1 MTEEQYLA
9 KLAQDASSNYD
20 NTLNYDFDGTFNE
33 SEAYD
38 AIEIENF
45 LYTAKRR
52 PRGVARSMS
61 EKIVRNPRALMNV
74 KEEMRRAG
82 IQGGFVPSTTSSGQG
97 LAAQFDIKINRATA
111 NINAALPIPIFG
123 AFDSQSAYKAVISQF
138 LPTGVTLTAL
148 AIGGVANSTVAK
160 FTFSK
165 SGSSDDIVTVSLGQ
179 YDYPS
184 FLEAL
189 KSSRFMIS
197 NARYSVNDTSA
208 AGLAQLTQTF
218 KSIDRSMFGAYV
230 QNDIPLSSAKT
241 PYQNQNNIVD
251 INGTFAVTAQT
262 SWVLLFGA
270 VAQEVVISAFVAQAN
285 KGLA

>member
-20 NTLNYDFDGTFNE
+20 NTLNFDYDGTLNE

-52 PRGVARSMS
+52 PRGVARAMS

-74 KEEMRRAG
+74 KEEMRRSG
-82 IQGGFVPSTTSSGQG
+82 IQAGFTPSTTSSGQG
-97 LAAQFDIKINRATA
+97 LTAQFDIKIQRLTA
-111 NINAALPIPIFG
+111 NIDASLPVAIFG
-123 AFDSQSAYKAVISQF
+123 AFDSASAYKAIISQF
-138 LPTGVTLTAL
+138 MPAGTTLTDL
-148 AIGGVANSTVAK
+148 IIGGVGNETTA
-160 FTFSK
+160 TFEYTK
-165 SGSSDDIVTVSLGQ
+165 GADVDTIVVSLGQ

-197 NARYSVNDTSA
+197 NARYSVNDTTA
-208 AGLAQLTQTF
+208 QGLAQLTQTF
-218 KSIDRSMFGAYV
+218 KSVDRSMFGAYL

-262 SWVLLFGA
+262 SWVLLFGS

>member
-20 NTLNYDFDGTFNE
+20 NTLNYDYDGTLNE

-52 PRGVARSMS
+52 PRGVARAMS

-74 KEEMRRAG
+74 KEEMRRSGITAG
-82 IQGGFVPSTTSSGQG
+82 FTPSTTSSGQG
-97 LAAQFDIKINRATA
+97 LAAQFDIKINRLTA
-111 NINAALPIPIFG
+111 NIDASLPVAIFG
-123 AFDSQSAYKAVISQF
+123 AFDSASAYKAVISQF
-138 LPTGVTLTAL
+138 MPTGTTLTDL
-148 AIGGVANSTVAK
+148 VIGGVGNETTASFEYTKGTDVD
-160 FTFSK
+160 T
-165 SGSSDDIVTVSLGQ
+165 IVVSLGQ

-197 NARYSVNDTSA
+197 NARYSVNDTTA
-208 AGLAQLTQTF
+208 NGLAQLTQTF
-218 KSIDRSMFGAYV
+218 KSVDRSMFGAYL

-262 SWVLLFGA
+262 SWVLLFGP

>member
-20 NTLNYDFDGTFNE
+20 NTLNFDYDGTLNE

-52 PRGVARSMS
+52 PRGVARAMS

-74 KEEMRRAG
+74 KEEMRRSG
-82 IQGGFVPSTTSSGQG
+82 IQAGFTPSTTSSGQG
-97 LAAQFDIKINRATA
+97 LAAQFDIKIQRLTA
-111 NINAALPIPIFG
+111 NIDASLPVAIFG
-123 AFDSQSAYKAVISQF
+123 AFDSASAYKAVISQF
-138 LPTGVTLTAL
+138 MPAGTTLTDL
-148 AIGGVANSTVAK
+148 IIGGVGNETTA
-160 FTFSK
+160 TFEYTK
-165 SGSSDDIVTVSLGQ
+165 GADVDTIVVSLGQ

-197 NARYSVNDTSA
+197 NARYSVNDTTA
-208 AGLAQLTQTF
+208 QGLAQLTQTF
-218 KSIDRSMFGAYV
+218 KSVDRSMFGAYL

-262 SWVLLFGA
+262 SWVLLFGS

>member
-20 NTLNYDFDGTFNE
+20 NTLNFDYDGTLNE

-52 PRGVARSMS
+52 PRGVARQMA
-61 EKIVRNPRALMNV
+61 EKIARNPRALMNV

-82 IQGGFVPSTTSSGQG
+82 LQGGFVPSTTSAGQG
-97 LAAQFDIKINRATA
+97 LAAQFDIKITRVSN
-111 NINAALPIPIFG
+111 NITAALPVAIFG
-123 AFDSQSAYKAVISQF
+123 AFDSASAYKSVISQF
-138 LPTGVTLTAL
+138 MPAGTTLTGL
-148 AIGGVANSTVAK
+148 TIGGVGDETTA
-160 FTFSK
+160 TFEYTK
-165 SGSSDDIVTVSLGQ
+165 GADVDTITISLGQ
-179 YDYPS
+179 YDYPA

-197 NARYSVNDTSA
+197 NARYSVSDTSA

-218 KSIDRSMFGAYV
+218 KSVDRSMFGAYL

-270 VAQEVVISAFVAQAN
+270 VEQEVVISAFVTSAN